1 MNRRETLA
9 LLIAGIAAPFTM
21 NGRAHAIP
29 ASYARAPNDR
39 AWNTPCLT
47 RAAAV
52 HDALTLL
59 ISDADVTGE
68 WQDALIP
75 LPVSKPWEFSYAY
88 GTASLEDSGQL
99 LKDVVAEVLDGWTG
113 RQPAFMDLQRY
124 KGGMLERK
132 LMIALGWAA
141 DRGAAATLFED
152 LEPGDASPADV
163 VDGVFLRAIAG
174 VDELDEAHARRIF
187 RILYERAL
195 MGMHTIEPDLDG
207 WGNADIASM
216 HELRNPSPAE
226 VIRYVDAYADWIEGI
241 DEQCERLALASSNEA
256 PAGYPQGGNFYDRS
270 EVLLATV
277 TRLRHG
283 TGTARVPD
291 TWHAGTASSRYAR
304 SVARAYRNVRRVF
317 DVVRG
322 DKPASTLDALEL

>member
-9 LLIAGIAAPFTM
+9 LLIAGIAAPFAMT
-21 NGRAHAIP
+21 GRARAMAVSLSP
-29 ASYARAPNDR
+29 APN
-39 AWNTPCLT
+39 ASGWNDPCLT

-88 GTASLEDSGQL
+88 GAASLEDSGQL
-99 LKDVVAEVLDGWTG
+99 LSDVVAEVLDGWSS

-132 LMIALGWAA
+132 LMVALGWAA

-174 VDELDEAHARRIF
+174 VDELDATYAQRVF

-207 WGNADIASM
+207 WGNPDIASM
-216 HELRNPSPAE
+216 HEVKNPSPDE

-241 DEQCERLALASSNEA
+241 DAQCERLARASSRKA
-256 PAGYPQGGNFYDRS
+256 PTGYPQDGDFYDRS
-270 EVLLATV
+270 DALLTTV
-277 TRLRHG
+277 TRLRRG
-283 TGTARVPD
+283 TGTAGVPNA
-291 TWHAGTASSRYAR
+291 WSAEPTASRYAQ
-304 SVARAYRNVRRVF
+304 SVARAYRNVRRIL
-317 DVVRG
+317 DIVRG
-322 DKPASTLDALEL
+322 DKPVSTLDALEL